1 MCLTISY
8 STIPKLSFVFSYRH
22 THQRLAIVSFSHS
35 LNITSL
41 FSKNT
46 CYHYNAF
53 RKCQPSNKMFLSHS
67 TELAFTFALTWLLA
81 CWRPVSFHLPWSYGS
96 WDSGRCLLSRA
107 SQTGWCPGP
116 PSGCIWCAQIVQSS
130 WPEKTNDSTQLKSY
144 YFMQFYFF
152 HGKGLPSCYMYIKF

>member
-1 MCLTISY
+1 MLSLQCISEV
-8 STIPKLSFVFSYRH
+8 PAKH
-22 THQRLAIVSFSHS
+22 
-35 LNITSL
+35 N
-41 FSKNT
+41 
-46 CYHYNAF
+46 
-53 RKCQPSNKMFLSHS
+53 NKIFFSHS
-67 TELAFTFALTWLLA
+67 TELAFTFALTWLLV
-81 CWRPVSFHLPWSYGS
+81 CWRPVSFHLPWSCGS

-152 HGKGLPSCYMYIKF
+152 HEKGLPACYMYIKWQHAQYIFYNSSKQSTELQSI